1 MAITVD
7 VFTKVVEASLKN
19 SSQTIEGHFL
29 KTGEKSGENF
39 ARSMS
44 QAVQKSPDLQKAF
57 DKAADAAG
65 KLRVEQEKLDAVNK
79 KSNATDA
86 QKIAQAE
93 KVAKAKRDEE
103 RAVKD
108 AANAYEKLNDSA
120 TRSIASVGN
129 SFDGINRGATGML
142 NILANVTG
150 GTRFGGLTSELAS
163 MASGFTTAGSAVGG
177 FGASFAAAGL
187 IAGGTVVVGLAAAA
201 AGVVALTDKL
211 YDLGSEWDS
220 TFDSIRTK
228 TGATGD
234 MLAQLK
240 ESVTD
245 TAGQIP
251 ESLGTIGDIA
261 ASVATNLKLVGDPAE
276 QLIISLGNLKHMG
289 FDTDVHSLGMAFRA
303 LSVDSTDYQ
312 AVLEQLVNLQQ
323 TTGITIDQATGA
335 IEQNAGALKAFGFTA
350 GEVITIMRDFESA
363 GVDPDKGLG
372 ALNKAFKELT
382 DAGLE
387 PTKANLQ
394 KVFDEIKG
402 FIDSGQITRANE
414 ELNQLFG
421 PKGGGLS
428 WVELIK
434 DGELNL
440 NDLTTAIDAPRSSI
454 QAMADDTYD
463 FSERWDEFVNRA
475 KVSLGPLGDMVF
487 NFVNDGLD
495 SIVQWIDLHK
505 TDIIDFFIGVGDV
518 SIEVVKG
525 ISKFIAMLTDQVT
538 QITKGLEPLVRFM
551 GNAENLFGLRNTDS
565 GDKLLSIA
573 DGLRDFNRAADS
585 VSETLRDSETFW
597 DNVKD
602 KWDEAGR
609 KAREAA
615 SGIQD
620 NADAVNNQADANA
633 NLADSLKKL
642 NELGPVPIFGTPGNS
657 QGPVGLPGM
666 FPGTGPRKFA
676 ADGATNRYE
685 PGMVPNNRKLMDA
698 VTDVFGVKAAAD
710 TGRRDKFGEHG
721 SGQALDIMVNPGG
734 VLGSKTAEGQMT
746 GAQINQWLL
755 AHAEEFGLQYTIWQG
770 KQWNPDG
777 TTAPNSGQ
785 GITGGHWDHVHA
797 RVKPGPATG
806 MRRWGPMGG
815 FPADGPGAGDM
826 GGINPMLPAGT
837 PSPIPGLQEGPVG
850 STFGYNEFGEPG
862 YYRPDSDSVRSA
874 ERSKTNADKAVS
886 KAEERL
892 KDLQKDIADLEA
904 QRTTLNS
911 QKTDRDI
918 EQKNKQIK
926 DLQDQIA
933 DLKDNAGE
941 AQRRLDD
948 ARQGRFTPA
957 REATRSRSGSRG
969 GGLQIG
975 APLADDLGISEGLS
989 GMAKFLT
996 TFLANL
1002 AFAPMAGAL
1011 SAIAQST
1018 PTNGAG
1024 GLIGMAALQ
1033 NPSMMPSLS
1042 SMGPTPLGGGLGAGL
1057 IPGIGPTSPGAGIG
1071 PGTVGAPGMVPG
1083 LTPPGGG
1090 GKAGT
1095 PQTSMAPAPGTGG
1108 GFGGIGSSGIGGIAM
1123 QGISAGI
1130 GAAGLAMDGMMPG
1143 AGTAASMAAQIG
1155 LQVGNRTSAYLGQ
1168 LGAIGVGGLLE
1179 TFLPHNSPIAD
1190 PNNSWFGRIAGG
1202 IAGAR
1207 PALPNSAGG
1216 GEQGPD
1222 GQPQGAGESA
1232 PPQSPEEAAKLA
1244 QQNGGGQAGG
1254 PMVKVENLNN
1264 YSNDGGQSVANQIGR
1279 MQMASYASGMPR

>member
-7 VFTKVVEASLKN
+7 VLAKVVEASLRS

-39 ARSMS
+39 ARSMA
-44 QAVQKSPDLQKAF
+44 QAVGKSPDLQKSF
-57 DKAADAAG
+57 DKAADAVG
-65 KLRVEQEKLDAVNK
+65 KLRVEQEKLEAINK

-93 KVAKAKRDEE
+93 KVEKAKRDEA
-103 RAVKD
+103 RAVND
-108 AANAYEKLNDSA
+108 AAAAYGKLNDAA
-120 TRSIASVGN
+120 TRSTAAVGN
-129 SFDGINRGATGML
+129 SFDTINRGASGML
-142 NILANVTG
+142 NVLATITG
-150 GTRFGGLTSELAS
+150 GTRLGGLTSELAG
-163 MASGFTTAGSAVGG
+163 MASGFSTAGAAVGG

-201 AGVVALTDKL
+201 TGVVALTDKL

-220 TFDSIRTK
+220 AFDSIRTK

-234 MLAQLK
+234 MLEQLK

-251 ESLGTIGDIA
+251 ESLSTIGDIA
-261 ASVATNLKLVGDPAE
+261 ASVATNLRLVGDPAE
-276 QLIISLGNLKHMG
+276 QLIVSLGHLKHMG
-289 FDTDVHSLGMAFRA
+289 FDADVESLGMAFRA
-303 LSVDSTDYQ
+303 LSIDSTDYQ
-312 AVLEQLVNLQQ
+312 TVLEQLVNLQQ
-323 TTGITIDQATGA
+323 TTGISIGEATGA

-350 GEVITIMRDFESA
+350 GEVITILRDFEAA
-363 GVDPDKGLG
+363 GIDPNKGLG

-402 FIDSGQITRANE
+402 FIDSGQITRANN
-414 ELNQLFG
+414 ELNTLFG

-434 DGELNL
+434 DGQLNL
-440 NDLTTAIDAPRSSI
+440 NDLTTAIDAPRSNI

-463 FSERWDEFVNRA
+463 LGESWDTFVNRA
-475 KVSLGPLGDMVF
+475 KVALGPLADTVF

-495 SIVQWIDLHK
+495 SIIVWVETHQEE
-505 TDIIDFFIGVGDV
+505 IIDFFVGVGDV

-525 ISKFIAMLTDQVT
+525 ISKFIAILTDQVT
-538 QITKGLEPLVRFM
+538 SITKGLEPLVRLM
-551 GNAENLFGLRNTDS
+551 GNMENLFGLRNTDS

-573 DGLRDFNRAADS
+573 DGLRDFNTAADS
-585 VSETLRDSETFW
+585 VSNTLRDSEQFW
-597 DNVKD
+597 DNVKA
-602 KWDEAGR
+602 KWDEAGQ

-620 NADAVNNQADANA
+620 NADAVNNQADAND
-633 NLADSLKKL
+633 NLHDSLKRL

-685 PGMVPNNRKLMDA
+685 PGMVPNNRKMMDA
-698 VTDVFGVKAAAD
+698 VTEMFGVKAAAD
-710 TGRRDKFGEHG
+710 TGRRDSFGEHA

-734 VLGSKTAEGQMT
+734 TLGTKTAEGQMT
-746 GAQINQWLL
+746 GSQINQWLL
-755 AHAEEFGLQYTIWQG
+755 ANAEQFGLRYTIWQG

-815 FPADGPGAGDM
+815 FPADGPGDM
-826 GGINPMLPAGT
+826 GGVNPMNTSALPPGT

-850 STFGYNEFGEPG
+850 SSFGYNEYGEPG
-862 YYRPDSDSVRSA
+862 YYRPDSDSIRSA

-892 KDLQKDIADLEA
+892 KDLQNDIADLEA

-957 REATRSRSGSRG
+957 REATRSRGGGRG
-969 GGLQIG
+969 GSLQIG
-975 APLADDLGISEGLS
+975 APLADDLGISEGLP

-1002 AFAPMAGAL
+1002 AFAPAAGAL
-1011 SAIAQST
+1011 AAVAQST
-1018 PTNGAG
+1018 PTYGAG
-1024 GLIGMAALQ
+1024 GLIGMGALQ
-1033 NPSMMPSLS
+1033 NPSMIPSMS
-1042 SMGPTPLGGGLGAGL
+1042 AMGPTPLGGGLGGGL
-1057 IPGIGPTSPGAGIG
+1057 IPGLGGGVGPAAG
-1071 PGTVGAPGMVPG
+1071 PGMVPG
-1083 LTPPGGG
+1083 LAPPGAAGA
-1090 GKAGT
+1090 GKQQGT

-1108 GFGGIGSSGIGGIAM
+1108 GFGGVGSSGIGGLAM

-1168 LGAIGVGGLLE
+1168 LGAIGVGGLME
-1179 TFLPHNSPIAD
+1179 TFLPRNSPIAD
-1190 PNNSWFGRIAGG
+1190 PNNSWIGRIAGG
-1202 IAGAR
+1202 ISGAR
-1207 PALPNSAGG
+1207 PALPNSAG

-1232 PPQSPEEAAKLA
+1232 PPQSPEEAAKIA
-1244 QQNGGGQAGG
+1244 QQTGGGQSGG
-1254 PMVKVENLNN
+1254 PMVNVENLNN
-1264 YSNDGGQSVANQIGR
+1264 YAQDGGQSVANQIGR